1 MRKYRVRR
9 IYSSYVMMDKFKW
22 CLNYAV
28 QKRVRPPFIFE
39 IVASFFDL
47 VMRFATLDNGR
58 LSLKRFFKTN
68 RIPFENDRSNSDEGL
83 GLEIL
88 FVSTQKDFQLL
99 PLAIEFALNATSN
112 FSVLSITVI
121 TPDKY
126 VSEVKNLVRDCE
138 VTVEGESLYFYEDTL
153 RKLRNTFAGR
163 FGWVLQQLLKLQFVL
178 SSKASG
184 VLIIDSDTILL
195 EKRKWLGNDGSQ
207 LLTPTWEYHKPYYEF
222 LDSIGICEI
231 NPEYTFVSHHMLMQP
246 KIVNEL
252 FEYVGWKDIADL
264 IEFISSMSIGDE
276 QSPFSLDYEL
286 YAQYL
291 YKNYPGNVVLGKWSN
306 KAVARDSGTD
316 DINLEISKESLKN
329 SNRFA
334 SLSFHSYL
342 KAKAP

>member
-1 MRKYRVRR
+1 MIMGKL
-9 IYSSYVMMDKFKW
+9 KW
-22 CLNYAV
+22 LLNYAA

-39 IVASFFDL
+39 IFTFFLDL
-47 VMRFATLDNGR
+47 VIKFVTLDKVRFSFN
-58 LSLKRFFKTN
+58 RFFKTN
-68 RIPFENDRSNSDEGL
+68 RLLFDSERSYSNEGL
-83 GLEIL
+83 SLEIL
-88 FVSTQKDFQLL
+88 FVSTHKDFQVL

-112 FSVLSITVI
+112 FSVLSVTVI

-126 VSEVKNLVRDCE
+126 VSEVKNLVRDYE
-138 VTVEGESLYFYEDTL
+138 VRVEGESHYFNEDSV
-153 RKLRNTFAGR
+153 RKLKNKFPGR
-163 FGWVLQQLLKLQFVL
+163 FGWVLQQLLKLQYVL

-195 EKRKWLGNDGSQ
+195 EKRNWLGNDGTQ

-222 LDSIGICEI
+222 LNSVGICKI

-246 KIVNEL
+246 KIVDEL

-264 IEFISSMSIGDE
+264 IDFISSMSIGEE

-291 YKNYPGNVVLGKWSN
+291 YKNYPEDVVLGKWSN
-306 KAVARDSGTD
+306 KAVARNSGID
-316 DINLEISKESLKN
+316 DINLEISKEFVKN

>member
-1 MRKYRVRR
+1 V
-9 IYSSYVMMDKFKW
+9 IGFVT
-22 CLNYAV
+22 
-28 QKRVRPPFIFE
+28 P
-39 IVASFFDL
+39 
-47 VMRFATLDNGR
+47 DNGR

-68 RIPFENDRSNSDEGL
+68 RILFESERSNSDEGL

-99 PLAIEFALNATSN
+99 PLAIEFALNAASD

-121 TPDKY
+121 APDKY
-126 VSEVKNLVRDCE
+126 VSEVRDLVKDHE
-138 VTVEGESLYFYEDTL
+138 VTVEGESLYFDEDTV
-153 RKLRNTFAGR
+153 RKLKNSFLGR
-163 FGWVLQQLLKLQFVL
+163 FGWVLQQLLKLRFVL
-178 SSKASG
+178 GSKASG

-195 EKRKWLGNDGSQ
+195 EKRNWLGNDGSQ

-222 LDSIGICEI
+222 LNSIGICEV

-252 FEYVGWKDIADL
+252 FEYVGWKDSAGL
-264 IEFISSMSIGDE
+264 IDFISSMSISDE

-291 YKNYPGNVVLGKWSN
+291 YSKYPEKVVLGKWSN
-306 KAVARDSGTD
+306 KSIAINISSENSYLLINDEVKKHSG
-316 DINLEISKESLKN
+316 
-329 SNRFA
+329 RFA

-342 KAKAP
+342 ATKAP